1 MVFLDENA
9 SLRTDS
15 NFRTRE
21 NEEHHICISPF
32 ENLAVDMINNFP
44 LDYMHLIC
52 LGVMKKMLNL
62 WVKGHQMSRLRAAQI
77 QELSRDIIELREYIP
92 IEFARRPRGINEL
105 DRWKATEYRIFLLY
119 LGPIILDKY
128 LNADYFQHF
137 CVLHTAIRILCH
149 PEDCFRNNLYANQL
163 LLYFVKMFKI
173 LYGNDN
179 LVYNI
184 HNLIHL
190 SEDVKRYGSLDTLDA
205 FPFENYLK
213 KLKQMLRKSE
223 KPLSQLNNRIN
234 ENARFA
240 TNSQNI
246 ISNAPLLLKPN
257 IKHLPLGCVNS
268 HKQIKFKN
276 CMLTTKSAN
285 NCCYLKD
292 GSVFCIEYI
301 GFKDEY
307 PVILGKKCI
316 DLRPI
321 PGYPLPKLWVDLK
334 NKTFYWPPKEINT
347 TGAII
352 KNIGP
357 SDNWNMEVYRR
368 IIGPY

>member
-62 WVKGHQMSRLRAAQI
+62 WVKGHQMSRLRAARAAQ
-77 QELSRDIIELREYIP
+77 LSRDIIELREYIP

-105 DRWKATEYRIFLLY
+105 NELEATEYRIFLLY

-179 LVYNI
+179 LVY
-184 HNLIHL
+184 
-190 SEDVKRYGSLDTLDA
+190 G
-205 FPFENYLK
+205 
-213 KLKQMLRKSE
+213 
-223 KPLSQLNNRIN
+223 NN
-234 ENARFA
+234 
-240 TNSQNI
+240 
-246 ISNAPLLLKPN
+246 P
-257 IKHLPLGCVNS
+257 
-268 HKQIKFKN
+268 
-276 CMLTTKSAN
+276 
-285 NCCYLKD
+285 
-292 GSVFCIEYI
+292 
-301 GFKDEY
+301 
-307 PVILGKKCI
+307 GKA
-316 DLRPI
+316 L
-321 PGYPLPKLWVDLK
+321 
-334 NKTFYWPPKEINT
+334 
-347 TGAII
+347 
-352 KNIGP
+352 
-357 SDNWNMEVYRR
+357 
-368 IIGPY
+368 

>member
-1 MVFLDENA
+1 MRN
-9 SLRTDS
+9 
-15 NFRTRE
+15 
-21 NEEHHICISPF
+21 ICISPF
-32 ENLAVDMINNFP
+32 ENLDVDMINNFP

-52 LGVMKKMLNL
+52 LGIMKKMLNL
-62 WVKGHQMSRLRAAQI
+62 WIKGHQILWLRSAQV

-92 IEFARRPRGINEL
+92 IEFARRPWDINEL

-119 LGPIILDKY
+119 LGPIILNKY

-137 CVLHTAIRILCH
+137 CVLHTAIRILSH
-149 PEDCFRNNLYANQL
+149 PDCFRNNLYANQL

-173 LYGNDN
+173 LYSNDN
-179 LVYNI
+179 LVYNV

-190 SEDVKRYGSLDTLDA
+190 SEDVKRYGSLDTFNA

-240 TNSQNI
+240 INSQNI
-246 ISNAPLLLKPN
+246 IPNAPLLLKPN
-257 IKHLPLGCVNS
+257 RKHLPLGCVNS

-276 CMLTTKSAN
+276 FVLTTKFAN
-285 NCCYLKD
+285 NCCYLKN
-292 GSVFCIEYI
+292 GFVFCIEYI
-301 GFKDEY
+301 GFKYENS
-307 PVILGKKCI
+307 VILGKKCI

-321 PGYPLPKLWVDLK
+321 PGYPCNSEDMQIHIASKGMHLEIIPVKQIDKKALQISF
-334 NKTFYWPPKEINT
+334 NK
-347 TGAII
+347 
-352 KNIGP
+352 
-357 SDNWNMEVYRR
+357 VYY
-368 IIGPY
+368 IMPLLHL